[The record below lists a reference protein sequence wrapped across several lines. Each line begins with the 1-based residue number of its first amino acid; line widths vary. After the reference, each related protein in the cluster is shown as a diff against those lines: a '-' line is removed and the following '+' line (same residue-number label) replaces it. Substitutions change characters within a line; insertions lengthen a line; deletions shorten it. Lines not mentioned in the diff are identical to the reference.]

1 MGIFRNLYNSIFHT
15 YTKVD
20 LSKWNHSPH
29 NDKPIYGV
37 YHILMDKGWESLAEA
52 QLHSLKQSGLLSV
65 TKKLYLS
72 CISDNE
78 ENIEKLKKKIDSNNV
93 ELVAFHKD
101 PKYYEYPALEFIRKL
116 SIKEDAFLYYF
127 HSKGISYQM
136 VDSKDK
142 QFMSFRSK
150 IDAWRELL
158 EYFVFYKW
166 KVAVNVLSEGYDTY
180 GCYRWPPKKHKM
192 YSGSF
197 WWARTD
203 FIRTL
208 PCFDSNIIANNRF
221 YSETWLFER
230 PNKQFSAFDSIVDFY
245 FVHVPHSIYMEK
257 HPPLKDIFRF
267 VATYNFRKIAKHLF
281 GYNYKKVNQKRF
293 QKLKK

>member
-1 MGIFRNLYNSIFHT
+1 
-15 YTKVD
+15 
-20 LSKWNHSPH
+20 
-29 NDKPIYGV
+29 
-37 YHILMDKGWESLAEA
+37 
-52 QLHSLKQSGLLSV
+52 
-65 TKKLYLS
+65 
-72 CISDNE
+72 
-78 ENIEKLKKKIDSNNV
+78 
-93 ELVAFHKD
+93 
-101 PKYYEYPALEFIRKL
+101 
-116 SIKEDAFLYYF
+116 
-127 HSKGISYQM
+127 M

-293 QKLKK
+293 QKLKR